1 LTERLLRA
9 EDVASS
15 LGITRSGVYNLAK
28 SGILAHVAFRSKGN
42 RDTIRFREEDL
53 ASFIRGH
60 LCDGRCRVEGS
71 V

>member
-1 LTERLLRA
+1 MTEQLLRA

-42 RDTIRFREEDL
+42 RNTIRFREEDL
-53 ASFIRGH
+53 VSFIRGH
-60 LCDGRCRVEGS
+60 LCDGQGRVEAP